1 MQFDL
6 KEQLSPYLNRQ
17 LSDTL
22 AQQSGLD
29 TYDLEKAM
37 HYAAVLA
44 AVQLIDKI
52 QQPKSAKALFI
63 FSRVASGTKLNHA
76 LPQMFNGSEH
86 YRGILNMGNIL
97 YGDKL
102 KSLSQWLSKET
113 GLGESYAYA
122 TIKMVAPLVLAVCG
136 EKIKTRRLA
145 LAGYI
150 DFLNLQKEKVFVMA
164 NEIPLFPF
172 YLLNDS
178 SEKNT
183 GSSGRRRSSSS
194 SKKSSS
200 KPWYLSWK
208 MKWSMMVVFTGIAL
222 LYIII
227 K

>member
-22 AQQSGLD
+22 AQQSGQD
-29 TYDLEKAM
+29 TNVLERAI
-37 HYAAVLA
+37 HYAVVLT
-44 AVQLIDKI
+44 AVQLIGKI
-52 QQPKSAKALFI
+52 QQPKSAKALYI

-76 LPQMFNGSEH
+76 LPHLFNDSEH
-86 YRGILNMGNIL
+86 YRGILNMGSIL
-97 YGDKL
+97 YGDKF

-113 GLGESYAYA
+113 GLSEAYASA
-122 TIKMVAPLVLAVCG
+122 TIKMVTPVVLAVCG

-145 LAGYI
+145 LDGYV
-150 DFLNLQKEKVFVMA
+150 DFLNLQKEKVLVMA

-172 YLLNDS
+172 YLLSHS
-178 SEKNT
+178 SEKNK

-208 MKWSMMVVFTGIAL
+208 MKWSMMIVFTGIAL